1 MHKFTACVLMVG
13 LVFMLAGCKAAPPG
27 TTSES
32 TDASRQQESSAAG
45 DTEIGEI
52 VKQELN
58 ISIDF
63 SKYVMETEMPLAD
76 MKGEEIDTMIA
87 ELRKIDATFDPSSYR
102 ARIHNYTPTGDSI
115 TVTFHCYIGDDIA
128 TNKAYSFSADDGI
141 ITKLSYVPR
150 EVPASGSAEEQKLI
164 ERVNRFKSELQIDDG
179 DETNIVEVEESYNY
193 RCETGELTYVRI
205 VYRQVLNGCIV
216 DDFVEIPIE

>member
-1 MHKFTACVLMVG
+1 MVG
-13 LVFMLAGCKAAPPG
+13 LVFMLAGCKTVPPS

-32 TDASRQQESSAAG
+32 TDASRQQEASTTGNA
-45 DTEIGEI
+45 EIGEV
-52 VKQELN
+52 VKQDLS
-58 ISIDF
+58 IPIDF

-76 MKGEEIDTMIA
+76 MKGEEINAMIA
-87 ELRKIDATFDPSSYR
+87 EIRKIDATFDSSNYR
-102 ARIHNYTPTGDSI
+102 VLIHNSTPTGDSI
-115 TVTFHCYIGDDIA
+115 TVTLYCYIGDDIA
-128 TNKAYSFSADDGI
+128 TNKAYLFSSDDGI
-141 ITKLSYVPR
+141 ITELLYVPR

-205 VYRQVLNGCIV
+205 VYRQVLDGYIV
-216 DDFVEIPIE
+216 DDFVEMPIE